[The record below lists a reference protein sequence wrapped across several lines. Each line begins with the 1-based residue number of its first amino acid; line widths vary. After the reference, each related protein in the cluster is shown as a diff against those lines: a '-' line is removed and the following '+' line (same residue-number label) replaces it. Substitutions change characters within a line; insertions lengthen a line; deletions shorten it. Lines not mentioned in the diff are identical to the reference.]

1 MTTLVLILGGCVI
14 ISIFLF
20 GIYIAKATVEDVIDR
35 VNEEFEETVPP
46 VIDSLKENEKP
57 KEVKKRSP
65 RSTKPRVK

>member
-1 MTTLVLILGGCVI
+1 MTTLVLGGCVI

-57 KEVKKRSP
+57 KEVKKKSTRS
-65 RSTKPRVK
+65 SKPRVK